1 MGCSVGTA
9 DCQRG
14 SLAFLLMGDTQTEI
28 LRVIRDVVGPL
39 LRADGGI
46 VYLVEANDAEVRL
59 HLGGRFAGCAG
70 NTLTTRRVIEPAIF
84 AVAPNAKVTV
94 TSGAI
99 LPAGAELLAD

>member
-1 MGCSVGTA
+1 
-9 DCQRG
+9 
-14 SLAFLLMGDTQTEI
+14 MGDTQTEI

-46 VYLVEANDAEVRL
+46 VYMVQASDEEVRL

-94 TSGAI
+94 TSGPI
-99 LPAGAELLAD
+99 LPHGAQLLTD